1 MAATL
6 GEAMPGTIV
15 STSGGCAA
23 YLDHQLGHGRVAEL
37 SQFLVARWAADPSS
51 KPRLRKILVDGRV
64 ARIGLQDSCQ
74 LRNGMGVSAQPRAL
88 LREIGDYVELPS
100 AGTCCGGAGTYSMLQ
115 PTMSQAVLAPTMV
128 QAQEAELDYLVSLN
142 VVCQRQL
149 ATGVKRSRVP
159 VQVIHL
165 AELLELALAD

>member
-1 MAATL
+1 MYKRQ
-6 GEAMPGTIV
+6 
-15 STSGGCAA
+15 A

-100 AGTCCGGAGTYSMLQ
+100 AGTCCGGADVYK
-115 PTMSQAVLAPTMV
+115 
-128 QAQEAELDYLVSLN
+128 
-142 VVCQRQL
+142 RQGFWSWGRL
-149 ATGVKRSRVP
+149 RSRPERP
-159 VQVIHL
+159 VCRGGPWAGPVSGWRG
-165 AELLELALAD
+165 